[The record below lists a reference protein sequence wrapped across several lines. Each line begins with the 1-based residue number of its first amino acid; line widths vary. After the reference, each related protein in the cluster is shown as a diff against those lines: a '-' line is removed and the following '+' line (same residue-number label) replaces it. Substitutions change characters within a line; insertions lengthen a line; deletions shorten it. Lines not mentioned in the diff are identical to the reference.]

1 MKKRA
6 LIISGGGARG
16 LFAVQILKRM
26 FEDNVNMSEFKIISG
41 VSVGSIIGAMIAQ
54 NELRTV
60 IDFFPLLKN
69 SAVYKG
75 KFGLLSIVKNRI
87 FGKNYIMDVE
97 PLHDLLSRHIN
108 LKKAQSS
115 GKTFLLGFVD
125 MNSGKYETLSQFDFD
140 NNEDYIR
147 AIMASCSQPVIWKP
161 QSFRTKDGRVF
172 QNGSDGGI
180 ITVSPIGAALKH
192 NPDSVVIINCSP
204 VEALP
209 QTDLSKME
217 QVLLRT
223 LELAVGESFAKD
235 MREFLRQ
242 NRGRKYFANKIYQ
255 TDLHEDSLNFED
267 ETLLALRVDNAN
279 LKYDEQKKWK

>member
-26 FEDNVNMSEFKIISG
+26 REDNVDMSEFKIISG
-41 VSVGSIIGAMIAQ
+41 VSVGSIIGAKFAQ
-54 NELRTV
+54 DELDIV
-60 IDFFPLLKN
+60 IDFFPLLRN
-69 SAVYKG
+69 SQIYKG

-97 PLHDLLSRHIN
+97 PLHELLSQHIN

-115 GKTFLLGFVD
+115 GRTFLMGFVD

-267 ETLLALRVDNAN
+267 ESLLKLRVDNAN
-279 LKYDEQKKWK
+279 LKYDEQKK

>member
-26 FEDNVNMSEFKIISG
+26 RDDKVDMSEFTIISG
-41 VSVGSIIGAMIAQ
+41 VSVGSIIGAMMAQ
-54 NELRTV
+54 DELNTV
-60 IDFFPLLKN
+60 IDFFPLLRN
-69 SAVYKG
+69 SQIYKG
-75 KFGLLSIVKNRI
+75 KFGLMSIVKNRI
-87 FGKNYIMDVE
+87 LGKNYIMDVE
-97 PLHDLLSRHIN
+97 PLHDLLIRHIN
-108 LKKAQSS
+108 LTKAQWS
-115 GKTFLLGFVD
+115 GRTFLLGFVD

-161 QSFRTKDGRVF
+161 QSFKTKDGRVF

-180 ITVSPIGAALKH
+180 ITVSPIGAALKR

-204 VEALP
+204 VDALP
-209 QTDLSKME
+209 ITELSKME
-217 QVLLRT
+217 QMLLRT
-223 LELAVGESFAKD
+223 LDLAIGESFAKD
-235 MREFLRQ
+235 MREFQRQ
-242 NRGRKYFANKIYQ
+242 NRGRKYFPCKTYQ

-267 ETLLALRVDNAN
+267 ETFQKLRIDNAN
-279 LKYDEQKKWK
+279 LKYDQSK

>member
-26 FEDNVNMSEFKIISG
+26 RDDSVDMSEFNIISG

-54 NELRTV
+54 DGLNTV

-87 FGKNYIMDVE
+87 LGKNYIMDVE
-97 PLHDLLSRHIN
+97 PLHELLSRYISLN
-108 LKKAQSS
+108 KAQSS
-115 GKTFLLGFVD
+115 GKTFLLGFVE

-161 QSFRTKDGRVF
+161 QTFKTKDGRVF
-172 QNGSDGGI
+172 QSGSDGGI
-180 ITVSPIGAALKH
+180 ITVSPIGAALKQ
-192 NPDSVVIINCSP
+192 NPDSVLIINCSP

-217 QVLLRT
+217 QMLLRT
-223 LELAVGESFAKD
+223 LDLAIGESFAKD
-235 MREFLRQ
+235 MRVFQRQ
-242 NRGRKYFANKIYQ
+242 NRGRKYFASKIYQ

-267 ETLLALRVDNAN
+267 ESLQKLRIDNAN
-279 LKYDEQKKWK
+279 LIYDLQK

>member
-1 MKKRA
+1 M
-6 LIISGGGARG
+6 
-16 LFAVQILKRM
+16 
-26 FEDNVNMSEFKIISG
+26 
-41 VSVGSIIGAMIAQ
+41 
-54 NELRTV
+54 
-60 IDFFPLLKN
+60 
-69 SAVYKG
+69 
-75 KFGLLSIVKNRI
+75 
-87 FGKNYIMDVE
+87 
-97 PLHDLLSRHIN
+97 
-108 LKKAQSS
+108 
-115 GKTFLLGFVD
+115 GFVD

-267 ETLLALRVDNAN
+267 ESLLKLRVDNAN
-279 LKYDEQKKWK
+279 LKYDEQKK